1 MGVCSLAKDQEIL
14 MWNRALEELTE
25 IPALQV
31 VGSRL
36 STIAEHWR
44 SLLSGFIAQADEHLH
59 KQRLAHNGHSRCLN
73 LHKSSEERRV
83 GKWCASTCS
92 SQWSPYH

>member
-1 MGVCSLAKDQEIL
+1 

-36 STIAEHWR
+36 STIAEPWR
-44 SLLSGFIAQADEHLH
+44 SLLGDFIEQPDEHLH
-59 KQRLAHNGHSRCLN
+59 KQRLAHNGHRRCLN
-73 LHKSSEERRV
+73 LHKAAIAEPL
-83 GKWCASTCS
+83 APATAA
-92 SQWSPYH
+92 WSCWSRT